1 MKKIQIDKT
10 KLLELVSFIKEN
22 DLAEIEIK
30 QGDQSVR
37 IARYGTA
44 PIPQASV
51 TTASGAAKNED
62 HPILTGHPINSP
74 MVGIAYLAPS
84 PEAKA
89 FVQVGD
95 HVKKGQ
101 TLCIIE
107 AMKMMNQIEADR
119 TGVVKARLIENAQP
133 VEFGQALFV
142 IE

>member
-1 MKKIQIDKT
+1 MKKIQIDKI

-37 IARYGTA
+37 IARYGATA
-44 PIPQASV
+44 APQAI
-51 TTASGAAKNED
+51 TTAASLASTDNTAI
-62 HPILTGHPINSP
+62 PAGHTVNSP

-84 PEAKA
+84 PEAKS

-95 HVKKGQ
+95 HIKKGQ

-119 TGVVKARLIENAQP
+119 AGVIKARLVENAQP

>member
-10 KLLELVSFIKEN
+10 KLRELVEFIQEN
-22 DLAEIEIK
+22 ELAEIEIK
-30 QGDQSVR
+30 NGDQSVR
-37 IARYGTA
+37 IARLGGRVA
-44 PIPQASV
+44 PQVVTSAAS
-51 TTASGAAKNED
+51 TPAAEN
-62 HPILTGHPINSP
+62 IQTGHTIHSPII
-74 MVGIAYLAPS
+74 GIVYLAPA
-84 PEAKA
+84 PDAKPFA
-89 FVQVGD
+89 QIGD

-119 TGVVKARLIENAQP
+119 SGILKARLIENAQP